1 MNLPVQASYML
12 YFSSEN
18 YAMDYLITLEKMPA
32 WLDEDN
38 EAQYLLKADQDF
50 IKVRH
55 LIGSQ
60 ITIEFQNEKYCSH
73 CGNRF
78 EDLFRMGFCRN
89 CFFTAPEAGESIIRP
104 ELSRAHEGI
113 EDRDLEYEKSYQL
126 QKHIVYFAN
135 SGDLKVGVT
144 RAAQKLNRW
153 IDQGAS
159 EAIVFAETENRF
171 QAGQIEVAMKAHLGD
186 KTPWQRMLKN
196 EIPEIDLVEQKH
208 KLKSALEG
216 DLAQFYSNDDHVQRL
231 KFPVI
236 EYPLKVSS
244 LNLDKESKIE
254 AVLKGVRG
262 QYLIFEGGKVFNV
275 RANTGY
281 RIKLSFA

>member
-1 MNLPVQASYML
+1 
-12 YFSSEN
+12 
-18 YAMDYLITLEKMPA
+18 MDFLLTLEKMPT
-32 WLDEDN
+32 WLAEDN
-38 EAQYLLKADQDF
+38 EAQYILKADQDF
-50 IKVRH
+50 IKLHH
-55 LIGSQ
+55 LIGRQ
-60 ITIEFQNEKYCSH
+60 ITIEFQNQKFCAH
-73 CGNRF
+73 CGNQF
-78 EDLFRMGFCRN
+78 ADLFRMGFCRN

-126 QKHIVYFAN
+126 QKHVVYLAN

-144 RAAQKLNRW
+144 RAAQKVNRW

-159 EAIVFAETENRF
+159 QAIVFAETDNRF
-171 QAGQIEVAMKAHLGD
+171 QAGQIEVAMKSYLGD

-196 EIPEIDLVEQKH
+196 DIPEIDLLSEKH
-208 KLKSALEG
+208 RLRDKLEG
-216 DLAQFYSNDDHVQRL
+216 ELAQFYSEDDHVQQINY
-231 KFPVI
+231 PVQ

-244 LNLDKESKIE
+244 LNLDKEGKIE

-262 QYLIFEGGKVFNV
+262 QYLIFEGAKVFNV

-281 RIKLSFA
+281 RISLSYS

>member
-1 MNLPVQASYML
+1 MP
-12 YFSSEN
+12 YFSSEI
-18 YAMDYLITLEKMPA
+18 YAMDYLLTLEKMPA

-50 IKVRH
+50 IKVQH
-55 LIGSQ
+55 LIGRQ
-60 ITIEFQNEKYCSH
+60 ITIEFQNQKYCNH
-73 CGNRF
+73 CGNQF

-113 EDRDLEYEKSYQL
+113 EDRNLEYEKSYQL
-126 QKHIVYFAN
+126 QKHVVYLAN

-144 RAAQKLNRW
+144 RSAQKLTRW

-159 EAIVFAETENRF
+159 AAIVFAETDNRF

-196 EIPEIDLVEQKH
+196 EIPEIDLLAEKQKLRE
-208 KLKSALEG
+208 KLEG
-216 DLAQFYSNDDHVQRL
+216 DLAKFYSDDDQVQHLR
-231 KFPVI
+231 FPVS

-244 LNLDKESKIE
+244 LNLDKEPKIN

-281 RIKLSFA
+281 RISLSFA